1 MVVMVDNF
9 GRFSSGNT
17 MDEGKGLV
25 NHLYEVS
32 TLRVG
37 KPEIVRGHPLR
48 PFTLRSFLAGMHATA
63 ATSGTDLVWRF
74 THLKKSPVI
83 MEISGAQTPAIV
95 IINDTPAFFYPGY
108 TGRPEVH
115 YILHDEPFRR
125 GKNEIRLAAI
135 GTGATGDL
143 SSAVRFYETKS
154 ILTEKAEWAF
164 AKWEQPKAISF
175 KNKSASAVKELRGQP
190 AWFRSFFTLSGEPTE
205 EAVWFETTG
214 LSKGLVY
221 VNGHNLG
228 RYFTATADGKS
239 VGPQK
244 RLLVPTSWLKIG
256 EKQKNEI
263 VIFDEHGFSPEKT
276 SIVLHHHAV

>member
-1 MVVMVDNF
+1 
-9 GRFSSGNT
+9 
-17 MDEGKGLV
+17 
-25 NHLYEVS
+25 
-32 TLRVG
+32 
-37 KPEIVRGHPLR
+37 
-48 PFTLRSFLAGMHATA
+48 LAI
-63 ATSGTDLVWRF
+63 L
-74 THLKKSPVI
+74 HLKKSPVI
-83 MEISGAQTPAIV
+83 MEINGSDTPAIV

-108 TGRPEVH
+108 TGRTVDH
-115 YILHDEPFRR
+115 YILQDEPFRR
-125 GKNEIRLAAI
+125 GKNEIRLAPI
-135 GTGATGDL
+135 GVGAEDSDL
-143 SSAVRFYETKS
+143 AGAVRFYETKS
-154 ILTEKAEWAF
+154 VLTEIAEWAF

-175 KNKSASAVKELRGQP
+175 KSKKPSAMKELQGQP
-190 AWFRSFFTLSGEPTE
+190 AWFRSMFTISGDPKG

-228 RYFTATADGKS
+228 RYFTATVDGKE

-276 SIVLHHHAV
+276 TVVLHRQAV